1 MGIYKTIKSTIESM
15 NPKDALKI
23 LRDLEEKM
31 TQVNNP
37 TRWIKKAAESSGFL
51 DEKVK
56 RTIWWYNDNGNLA
69 QPIHYDEVKK
79 LLGQLSPWKACK
91 VLSTLADGKGEP
103 IRDPTAW
110 ICKAAQKQL
119 EGGAGKEKAQVVATT
134 TATAIATTVATR
146 KTKWSLVGARV

>member
-1 MGIYKTIKSTIESM
+1 MGIYKTIKPTIENM

-23 LRDLEEKM
+23 LRDLEEKK

-51 DEKVK
+51 DEKV
-56 RTIWWYNDNGNLA
+56 NLA
-69 QPIHYDEVKK
+69 QPIQYDEVKK
-79 LLGQLSPWKACK
+79 VLGQLSPWKACK

-110 ICKAAQKQL
+110 ICKGAQKQL
-119 EGGAGKEKAQVVATT
+119 EGGAGKEKAYGKGKGKSKRQ
-134 TATAIATTVATR
+134 
-146 KTKWSLVGARV
+146 W

>member
-1 MGIYKTIKSTIESM
+1 MG
-15 NPKDALKI
+15 
-23 LRDLEEKM
+23 LRDLEEKKA
-31 TQVNNP
+31 QVNNP

-103 IRDPTAW
+103 IRDPTSW
-110 ICKAAQKQL
+110 ICKAACP
-119 EGGAGKEKAQVVATT
+119 
-134 TATAIATTVATR
+134 
-146 KTKWSLVGARV
+146 SLVAMVVHARGRRKPGGRGRERASASGSHNNHNN